1 MSSKNIKGITIEI
14 GGDTTKLG
22 KELEKTEKQ
31 SKSLQKELNGVN
43 TLLKY
48 DPKNITL
55 VQQKQE
61 LLNKSIE
68 TTKSKLDTLKATQ
81 AQVQAQFDKG
91 EITEEQYRDFQR
103 EIVATEQKLKN
114 LTDQAKDF
122 AKQSAFDYAY

>member
-68 TTKSKLDTLKATQ
+68 TTKSKYCVKIFHKESVGLSNICHT
-81 AQVQAQFDKG
+81 
-91 EITEEQYRDFQR
+91 
-103 EIVATEQKLKN
+103 
-114 LTDQAKDF
+114 
-122 AKQSAFDYAY
+122 

>member
-55 VQQKQE
+55 VQFE
-61 LLNKSIE
+61 
-68 TTKSKLDTLKATQ
+68 
-81 AQVQAQFDKG
+81 
-91 EITEEQYRDFQR
+91 
-103 EIVATEQKLKN
+103 
-114 LTDQAKDF
+114 
-122 AKQSAFDYAY
+122 